1 MIENN
6 RYAVVGDDLNLQIN
20 NGLAQFS
27 VFP

>member
-6 RYAVVGDDLNLQIN
+6 RYAVVGDDLNLHIN